1 MKSRFLAV
9 TLVSLLGPATHPAV
23 NATPPPERKP
33 SWQTDYQR
41 AKELA
46 RREDKPL
53 FIVFR

>member
-1 MKSRFLAV
+1 MKSRFLAI
-9 TLVSLLGPATHPAV
+9 TLVSLLGSATHNAV
-23 NATPPPERKP
+23 TATPPPEQKP

-41 AKELA
+41 AKEIA